1 MNEWWV
7 DLSSPTSGFALCPT
21 QPTQRTLPFTASSSR
36 RPSESAKWGLGKV
49 VCPFLNKQSLSHL
62 DGVKH
67 FYRIFCSVLGH
78 VHHRT
83 LPSAPTPRRM
93 TPAVGNPVPSHPN
106 RASISCSKSSW
117 CGFLSF
123 FLFSGCE
130 RQDCAS
136 ILLTTLTLSAPAA
149 QHLYHVLSQRRR
161 KLCVLLQRVR
171 FSQTPILGRGDGC
184 LYHSRW

>member
-1 MNEWWV
+1 M

-21 QPTQRTLPFTASSSR
+21 QPTQRTAPFTASSSR

-49 VCPFLNKQSLSHL
+49 VCPFLNKRSLSHL

-67 FYRIFCSVLGH
+67 FHRIFCSVPGL

-93 TPAVGNPVPSHPN
+93 TPVVGNPVPSHPN

-136 ILLTTLTLSAPAA
+136 ILLTTHALCPCGTASLPRSFPAA
-149 QHLYHVLSQRRR
+149 AEVVCATTAGQI
-161 KLCVLLQRVR
+161 
-171 FSQTPILGRGDGC
+171 SQTPILGRGGGC